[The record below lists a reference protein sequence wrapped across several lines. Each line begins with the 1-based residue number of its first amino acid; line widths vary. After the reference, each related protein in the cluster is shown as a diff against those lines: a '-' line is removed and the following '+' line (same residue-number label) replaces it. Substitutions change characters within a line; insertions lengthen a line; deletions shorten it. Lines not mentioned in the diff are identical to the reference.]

1 MQLKGLK
8 NHAEAELNRLAR
20 MGQGMIDAARIERD
34 ALSSDLRIFFGSD
47 EGAIRNLLKRQPAFN
62 WQSHVSDLSR
72 KITIIVENQ
81 DEVEQLNAEVK
92 SRQIG
97 RGDSGPR

>member
-1 MQLKGLK
+1 MHLNGLK
-8 NHAEAELNRLAR
+8 IHADAELNRLVR
-20 MGQGMIDAARIERD
+20 MGQGMIDATRTERD
-34 ALSSDLRIFFGSD
+34 ALASDLRIFFGSD
-47 EGAIRNLLKRQPAFN
+47 EAAIRNLVKRQPSFA
-62 WQSHVSDLSR
+62 WQSHVSNLSR

-81 DEVEQLNAEVK
+81 DEIEQLNAELK